1 MRGKGRGH
9 VIAFPFMS
17 NGSPSAPM
25 GLLEALLL
33 NASR

>member
-1 MRGKGRGH
+1 MRGKGP
-9 VIAFPFMS
+9 FPFMP